1 MKTRNLFIAT
11 ILIFIAIIITQNSTF
26 LIGFEF
32 QSLLTVM
39 FQAVVLFSDTLS
51 AILTLPELAL
61 FAGTALLLT
70 AVGIFSWIIRR
81 SKRP

>member
-1 MKTRNLFIAT
+1 
-11 ILIFIAIIITQNSTF
+11 
-26 LIGFEF
+26 
-32 QSLLTVM
+32 M

-51 AILTLPELAL
+51 TILTLPELAL

>member
-1 MKTRNLFIAT
+1 
-11 ILIFIAIIITQNSTF
+11 
-26 LIGFEF
+26 
-32 QSLLTVM
+32 M
-39 FQAVVLFSDTLS
+39 FQVVILFSDTLS